1 MYYSEETSLA
11 ADRDETG
18 LKIPILSDIL
28 ECDVPRRSFLIGLF
42 EPAADWLAFALTQAS
57 AVLLQGNLVVNFVS
71 TSTPPSKIREI
82 LQRFTPNLG
91 EADFLNRFC
100 ITDMY
105 TWITGQKS
113 EEAESVDSLSIG
125 KMITRSTTQFAAR
138 NDFVVMD
145 NTSAFMRYNDERTF
159 MQWFDRLIA
168 GLRQLNGV
176 RLYGFTKRFHSEAL
190 YAYLE
195 SLADGVIELDYREN
209 AGVLEHFVRV
219 KSMKGMPHA
228 SDWRRLTMN
237 PNGSMQLSK

>member
-1 MYYSEETSLA
+1 LA
-11 ADRDETG
+11 ADTNERG

-28 ECDVPRRSFLIGLF
+28 ERDVPRQSFLVGLF
-42 EPAADWLAFALTQAS
+42 EPAADWLAFTLTQAS
-57 AVLLQGNLVVNFVS
+57 GVLLQGNLVVNFVT
-71 TSTPPSKIREI
+71 TSTPPSRVKEM
-82 LQRFTPNLG
+82 LQRFTPNLK
-91 EADFLNRFC
+91 EANRLQRFF

-125 KMITRSTTQFAAR
+125 KMLTRSTVQFAAR
-138 NDFVVMD
+138 SDFVVND
-145 NTSAFMRYNDERTF
+145 NASALLRYNDERTF
-159 MQWFDRLIA
+159 MHWFDKLIA

-209 AGVLEHFVRV
+209 GGVLEHFVRV

-228 SDWRRLTMN
+228 SDWRRLTTN
-237 PNGSMQLSK
+237 PDGSMQLSK

>member
-1 MYYSEETSLA
+1 MA
-11 ADRDETG
+11 ADTDEGG

-28 ECDVPRRSFLIGLF
+28 ERDIPRRSFLIGLF
-42 EPAADWLAFALTQAS
+42 EPAADWLAFTLTQAS
-57 AVLLQGNLVVNFVS
+57 AVLLQGNLVVNFVT
-71 TSTPPSKIREI
+71 TSTPPSRIREI
-82 LQRFTPNLG
+82 LQRFTANLE
-91 EADFLNRFC
+91 EAQFSNRFF

-138 NDFVVMD
+138 NDFVVTD

-159 MQWFDRLIA
+159 MLWFDRLIA

-176 RLYGFTKRFHSEAL
+176 RLYGFVKRFHSEAL

-209 AGVLEHFVRV
+209 AGVLEHFVRI
-219 KSMKGMPHA
+219 KSMKGMPHPT
-228 SDWRRLTMN
+228 DWRRLSVN
-237 PNGSMQLSK
+237 SDGIMQLSK